1 MKNYQAILMTV
12 GGIGLSVTTMMGELQ
27 KVIPFAG
34 VANEIGFA
42 FIGMML
48 GVLGIMAIDYR
59 KLIKGLLWVV
69 NNLLINLTIF

>member
-12 GGIGLSVTTMMGELQ
+12 GGIGLAVATMMGELQ